1 MDRQTASKHKARNL
15 RQTIVLI
22 GGMSLLLAL
31 SGELLIGGGIWPWIL
46 LGVIF
51 AMSVLPDLPPEW
63 TLRLYA
69 ARPLTPATAPR
80 LTGII
85 NELTARAQLE
95 QAPVVYWIPS
105 RTVNAFALG
114 NRDNAAIAV
123 TDGLLKLLTFRELA
137 GVLAHEI
144 SHVANNDTR
153 LMSLADLIT
162 RMTHML
168 SLLGFLLVAFA
179 LPLVLLGLA
188 SISLSA
194 ILLLIAAPTLS
205 ALMQLA
211 LSRTREFD
219 ADLEAARITGDPKGL
234 ATALAKIER
243 NQNGFWRNVL
253 TPGYRDPEP
262 SLLRTHPDNHERI
275 TRLLEVAGKH
285 DRQPSLP
292 AIQTKADPM
301 LPDGYRV
308 LRAPR
313 HGVVFRIWR

>member
-1 MDRQTASKHKARNL
+1 MDRQTASKHKARNI
-15 RQTIVLI
+15 RQTVILI

-31 SGELLIGGGIWPWIL
+31 TGELLFGGGVWPWIL
-46 LGVIF
+46 LGVTL
-51 AMSVLPDLPPEW
+51 AMTTLPDLPPEW
-63 TLRLYA
+63 TLRLYS
-69 ARPLTPATAPR
+69 ARPLRPTTAPR
-80 LTGII
+80 LTSLI
-85 NELTARAQLE
+85 NELAARAGLE
-95 QAPVVYWIPS
+95 RDPAIYWIPS

-114 NRDNAAIAV
+114 NRGNAAIGI
-123 TDGLLKLLTFRELA
+123 TDGLLQLLTFRELA

-144 SHVANNDTR
+144 SHIANNDTR

-162 RMTHML
+162 RLTHVM
-168 SLLGFLLVAFA
+168 SLLGLVLVAFA
-179 LPLVLLGLA
+179 LPLVMLGLA
-188 SISLSA
+188 SISLIA

-205 ALMQLA
+205 ALLQLA

-234 ATALAKIER
+234 ATALARIEQ

-262 SLLRTHPDNHERI
+262 SLLRTHPDNQERI
-275 TRLLEVAGKH
+275 KRLLEIAGRH
-285 DRQPSLP
+285 DFQPSLGVMS
-292 AIQTKADPM
+292 TGGNLM

-313 HGVVFRIWR
+313 HGMIFRIWR